1 LSCHIWR
8 KISLNKSELLIHFT
22 IFVNVN
28 LTGSDLLKRIKYIL
42 ILAFILSVDGYSQ
55 DPTFSQFYANPLY
68 LAPSFAGATQEYRLG
83 MNYRN
88 QWPSI
93 PGVFNTYSISF
104 DKAMPNFNSGIGVLA
119 TYDVA
124 GSGDLSTTNIG
135 LLYSYDFN
143 INKQW
148 HIRPGVNFKFYY
160 LGLDIYKL
168 IFNSQI
174 TGSGTSPSLYPPP
187 FENVA
192 DVDFAT
198 SALVYNDRIWGGFT
212 LDHLLLPK
220 TSFYGNDS
228 NVPVK
233 FNLFGGIQVL
243 KKTRL
248 RVKLQEVLSI
258 AMNFQR
264 QAKFYQTDIG
274 LYYYKDPLIFG
285 LWYRGIPLVT
295 SQAGDA
301 IIGLVGIKT
310 SQLHIGYSYD
320 FTISNLIGSSGG
332 AHEVSLVYEFTSF
345 TFGSQRKKIRAIP
358 CPEF

>member
-1 LSCHIWR
+1 MLR
-8 KISLNKSELLIHFT
+8 
-22 IFVNVN
+22 
-28 LTGSDLLKRIKYIL
+28 RITYL
-42 ILAFILSVDGYSQ
+42 FILTFLLFFDSYGQ

-68 LAPSFAGATQEYRLG
+68 LSPSFAGATEEYRLG

-88 QWPSI
+88 QWPAI
-93 PGVFNTYSISF
+93 PGVFHTYSISF
-104 DKAMPNFNSGIGVLA
+104 DKAMINFNSGIGVLA

-135 LLYSYDFN
+135 LLYSYDFK
-143 INKQW
+143 INREW

-168 IFNSQI
+168 IWNSQI
-174 TGSGTSPSLYPPP
+174 SGSGVTPSVSPPP
-187 FENVA
+187 FDNVA

-198 SALVYNDRIWGGFT
+198 SALAYNDRIWAGFT
-212 LDHLLLPK
+212 LDHLLVPK
-220 TSFYGNDS
+220 TSFYGDEA
-228 NVPVK
+228 NVPIK
-233 FNLFGGIQVL
+233 FNLYGGVQII

-248 RVKLQEVLSI
+248 RTKLKEVLSV
-258 AMNFQR
+258 AMNFQK
-264 QAKFYQTDIG
+264 QAKFYQTDVG

-285 LWYRGIPLVT
+285 LWYRGIPFVT

-320 FTISNLIGSSGG
+320 FTVSNLISASGG
-332 AHEVSLVYEFTSF
+332 AHEVSLIYEFTTF
-345 TFGSQRKKIRAIP
+345 TVGSQRRKIRAIP

>member
-1 LSCHIWR
+1 MLNKKLYTFALFSV
-8 KISLNKSELLIHFT
+8 ISLGVF
-22 IFVNVN
+22 
-28 LTGSDLLKRIKYIL
+28 
-42 ILAFILSVDGYSQ
+42 SQ

-68 LAPSFAGATQEYRLG
+68 LSPSFTGATEEYRFA

-88 QWPSI
+88 QWPDI
-93 PGVFNTYSISF
+93 PGVFTTYSISF

-160 LGLDIYKL
+160 LGLNIYKL

-174 TGSGTSPSLYPPP
+174 TGSGTTPPVYPPP
-187 FENVA
+187 SDTVA

-198 SALVYNDRIWGGFT
+198 SALAYNDKIWAGFT
-212 LDHLLLPK
+212 LDHLLTPK
-220 TSFYGNDS
+220 QSFYGDEAKL
-228 NVPVK
+228 PVK
-233 FNLFGGIQVL
+233 LNIYGGVRILGQ
-243 KKTRL
+243 TRL
-248 RVKLQEVLSI
+248 RKKLIEALSV
-258 AMNFQR
+258 AANFQT
-264 QAKFYQTDIG
+264 QGSYYQTDIG

-285 LWYRGIPLVT
+285 MWYRGIPLMT

-301 IIGLVGIKT
+301 IIGLIGIKT
-310 SQLHIGYSYD
+310 KTLHIGYSYD
-320 FTISNLIGSSGG
+320 FTISNLISSTGG
-332 AHEVSLVYEFTSF
+332 AHEISIVYEFTSLSIG
-345 TFGSQRKKIRAIP
+345 TTKRRIHAIP

>member
-1 LSCHIWR
+1 MLNKKLYTFALFSV
-8 KISLNKSELLIHFT
+8 ISLGVF
-22 IFVNVN
+22 
-28 LTGSDLLKRIKYIL
+28 
-42 ILAFILSVDGYSQ
+42 SQ

-68 LAPSFAGATQEYRLG
+68 LSPSFTGATEEYRFA

-88 QWPSI
+88 QWPEI
-93 PGVFNTYSISF
+93 PGVFTTYSISF

-160 LGLDIYKL
+160 LGLNIYKL

-174 TGSGTSPSLYPPP
+174 TGSGTTPPVYPPP
-187 FENVA
+187 FDNVA

-198 SALVYNDRIWGGFT
+198 SALAYNDKIWAGFT
-212 LDHLLLPK
+212 LDHLLTPK
-220 TSFYGNDS
+220 QSFYGDEAKL
-228 NVPVK
+228 PVK
-233 FNLFGGIQVL
+233 LNIYGGVRILGQ
-243 KKTRL
+243 TRL
-248 RVKLQEVLSI
+248 RKKLIEALSV
-258 AMNFQR
+258 AANFQT
-264 QAKFYQTDIG
+264 QGSYYQTDIG

-285 LWYRGIPLVT
+285 MWYRGIPLMT

-301 IIGLVGIKT
+301 IIGLIGIKT
-310 SQLHIGYSYD
+310 KTLHIGYSYD
-320 FTISNLIGSSGG
+320 FTISNLISSTGG
-332 AHEVSLVYEFTSF
+332 AHEISIVYEFTSF
-345 TFGSQRKKIRAIP
+345 SIGTTKRRIHAIP

>member
-1 LSCHIWR
+1 M
-8 KISLNKSELLIHFT
+8 
-22 IFVNVN
+22 
-28 LTGSDLLKRIKYIL
+28 LKRIKYIA
-42 ILAFILSVDGYSQ
+42 ILTFILFIDCYGQ

-68 LAPSFAGATQEYRLG
+68 LSPSFAGATQDNRLG
-83 MNYRN
+83 LNYRN
-88 QWPSI
+88 QWPAV
-93 PGVFNTYSISF
+93 PGVFHTYSVSF
-104 DKAMPNFNSGIGVLA
+104 DKAMPNFNSGIGILA

-143 INKQW
+143 INKEW

-160 LGLDIYKL
+160 LGLNIGKL
-168 IFNSQI
+168 TWASMLS
-174 TGSGTSPSLYPPP
+174 GSGTVPSIIPPP
-187 FENVA
+187 FDKVA

-198 SALVYNDRIWGGFT
+198 SGLIYNDRIWAGIT
-212 LDHLLLPK
+212 LDHLLVPK
-220 TSFYGNDS
+220 TSFWGDEA

-233 FNLFGGIQVL
+233 INLYGGVQIL

-248 RVKLQEVLSI
+248 RVKLQEVLSVAI
-258 AMNFQR
+258 NIQK
-264 QAKFYQTDIG
+264 QAKFYQTDVG

-301 IIGLVGIKT
+301 IIGLIGIKT
-310 SQLHIGYSYD
+310 SQFHIGYSYD
-320 FTISNLIGSSGG
+320 FTISNLISSTAG
-332 AHEVSLVYEFTSF
+332 AHEISLIYEFTSF
-345 TFGSQRKKIRAIP
+345 SVGSQRKKIRAIP